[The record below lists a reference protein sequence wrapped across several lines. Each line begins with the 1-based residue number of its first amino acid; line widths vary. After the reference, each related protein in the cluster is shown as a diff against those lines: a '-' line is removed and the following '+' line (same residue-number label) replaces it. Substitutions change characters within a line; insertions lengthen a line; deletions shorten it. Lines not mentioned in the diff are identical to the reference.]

1 MDCEYENIPF
11 SHDGS
16 DASVPHKEVGGV
28 QYAVVSI
35 KTQDNLDCQQEQRP
49 EESAHLTGNMC
60 MSMLPNNE
68 L

>member
-1 MDCEYENIPF
+1 MDYEYENIPS

-35 KTQDNLDCQQEQRP
+35 KRQTHDNLDREQEHRA
-49 EESAHLTGNMC
+49 EESAHLTGT
-60 MSMLPNNE
+60 
-68 L
+68 